1 MDTIEIDLRLKGGSV
16 YATFE
21 IIEPGCTLQ
30 VVEKMLCDLLDSAF
44 DFESGPDE
52 RS

>member
-1 MDTIEIDLRLKGGSV
+1 MYTIEIDLRLKGGSV

-21 IIEPGCTLQ
+21 IEEPGCSLQ
-30 VVEKMLCDLLDSAF
+30 VVEKMLCSWLDSAF
-44 DFESGPDE
+44 NFESGPEE